1 MRGLLRKVLV
11 TAATAASSL
20 VLFLLLLDNAVMPYV
35 VKVERVSVPDVDDQA
50 SSEAALR
57 LNRKGLRMA
66 VRDSVFSEGVPR
78 GHVVEQSPDPGGLI
92 KKGRRV
98 FVDLSRGPRLHEVP
112 NVTGGSIREARLQ
125 IAGHQLRLGDWVY
138 VSSVE
143 IPKGVVVR
151 QEPAAGTSLPRG
163 GRVYL
168 EISSGSP
175 SSLKQVP
182 DLKDLSI
189 AAARDTLRKYEMNM
203 GEIVERHGNGSR
215 AGIVLG
221 QRPEAG
227 KRIARNTPVE
237 LIVSAR
243 TALGG
248 GSQ

>member
-1 MRGLLRKVLV
+1 MRGLLRKVML
-11 TAATAASSL
+11 TAATAAASL

-35 VKVERVSVPDVDDQA
+35 VKVDRVSVPDVDDLP

-57 LNRKGLRMA
+57 LQREGKRVA
-66 VRDSVFSEGVPR
+66 VRDSIFSEALPR
-78 GHVVEQSPDPGGLI
+78 GHVVEQSPDPGELI

-143 IPKGVVVR
+143 IPRGVVVR

-163 GRVYL
+163 GRVSL
-168 EISSGSP
+168 EISGGSP
-175 SSLKQVP
+175 SALKQVP
-182 DLKDLSI
+182 DLEGLSI
-189 AAARDTLRKYEMNM
+189 AAAKDTLRKYEMSV
-203 GEIVERHGNGSR
+203 GEIVERPGNASR

-227 KRIARNTPVE
+227 KRAARNTAVE
-237 LIVSAR
+237 LIVSVQA
-243 TALGG
+243 TSGG
-248 GSQ
+248 GPR

>member
-1 MRGLLRKVLV
+1 MKGLLRKVLV
-11 TAATAASSL
+11 TAATAAASL

-182 DLKDLSI
+182 DLKGLSI

>member
-1 MRGLLRKVLV
+1 MRKVML
-11 TAATAASSL
+11 TAATAAASL

-35 VKVERVSVPDVDDQA
+35 VKVERVSVPDVDDQP
-50 SSEAALR
+50 SNEAALR
-57 LNRKGLRMA
+57 LQREGLRMA
-66 VRDSVFSEGVPR
+66 VRDSVFSETIPR
-78 GHVVEQSPDPGGLI
+78 GHVVEQSPDPGELI

-125 IAGHQLRLGDWVY
+125 IAGNQLRLGDWVY

-143 IPKGVVVR
+143 IPRGVVVR

-163 GRVYL
+163 GRVSL

-175 SSLKQVP
+175 SALRQVP
-182 DLKDLSI
+182 DLTGLSI
-189 AAARDTLRKYEMNM
+189 AAARDTLRKYEMSM
-203 GEIVERHGNGSR
+203 GEIVERPGRAPR

-227 KRIARNTPVE
+227 KRVGRNTSVE

-243 TALGG
+243 TTG